1 MALPWWQHHK
11 RCLGYYII
19 IMLSEIWEIA
29 EALYLEAIW
38 SFWCSPNSVSAQK
51 ATLCCVC
58 NVQFIVEGVL
68 GCYVMCSL
76 LWKVCLGVTWCAVY
90 CGRCARVLRDV
101 QFIVEGVL
109 GCYVMCSM
117 CGWCARCFLMNIIC
131 RHWTVFFMRVP
142 TCIKTLMSRTSSLLW
157 LTGLCPDCCGYWA
170 LISVTVI

>member
-1 MALPWWQHHK
+1 VSVRRKPHFAVYVMCSLLWKVCSGVTWCAVYCG
-11 RCLGYYII
+11 RCARVLRD
-19 IMLSEIWEIA
+19 
-29 EALYLEAIW
+29 
-38 SFWCSPNSVSAQK
+38 
-51 ATLCCVC
+51 
-58 NVQFIVEGVL
+58 VQFIVEGVL
-68 GCYVMCSL
+68 GCYVMCSS